1 MDSSNKIIF
10 IAELIGTFVLV
21 VGATG
26 SIVYDEMLG
35 GIYGIGFIAAGHFVA
50 LSIAVYAFGKY
61 SMAHFNP
68 AVTIAF
74 FITRHVKGKQL
85 PIYFV
90 AQTVGAFLGSIFV
103 LFVIGDYANIG
114 TNATALTH
122 PWGSIFGFEVIAS
135 IFLMGVIYI
144 VVHFKKLAML
154 TGVAIGGIVAI
165 DVLLFGEISGASM
178 NPIRSLAPSVV
189 SGLIEYQWW
198 WYSDAILSN
207 EMTTHVGTLIVKEH
221 MMDLWLYLT
230 TPFIGTIIVAA
241 IYKALSGRTKN
252 TSTH

>member
-1 MDSSNKIIF
+1 MHSSNKIIF

-26 SIVYDEMLG
+26 SIVYNEMLG

-74 FITRHVKGKQL
+74 FITKHVKGKQL
-85 PIYFV
+85 PYYIA
-90 AQTVGAFLGSIFV
+90 AQAVGAFLGSIFV
-103 LFVIGDYANIG
+103 LFAMGDHANLG
-114 TNATALTH
+114 TNYPNLTSTVESNIIYEILATM
-122 PWGSIFGFEVIAS
+122 
-135 IFLMGVIYI
+135 FLMGVIYV

-154 TGVAIGGIVAI
+154 TGVVIGGIVAI

-178 NPIRSLAPSVV
+178 NPIRSLAPAVV

-198 WYSDAILSN
+198 WYGDAILSN
-207 EMTTHVGTLIVKEH
+207 EMTTHVGTIIVKEV

-230 TPFIGTIIVAA
+230 TPFIGTIIVAV

>member
-50 LSIAVYAFGKY
+50 LAVAVYAFGKY

-74 FITRHVKGKQL
+74 FITRHVRGEQL

-90 AQTVGAFLGSIFV
+90 AQAVGAFLGSIFV
-103 LFVIGDYANIG
+103 LFAIGDYANLG
-114 TNATALTH
+114 TNTPDILY
-122 PWGSIFGFEVIAS
+122 PSGVVFGYEVIAS

-144 VVHFKKLAML
+144 VVHFKKLRML
-154 TGVAIGGIVAI
+154 TGIAIGGIIAI

-178 NPIRSLAPSVV
+178 NPIRSLAPAII
-189 SGLIEYQWW
+189 SGTP
-198 WYSDAILSN
+198 N
-207 EMTTHVGTLIVKEH
+207 
-221 MMDLWLYLT
+221 DLWLYWT
-230 TPFIGTIIVAA
+230 TPFIGMLMVAV
-241 IYKALSGRTKN
+241 IFKALSRRIKN

>member
-1 MDSSNKIIF
+1 MHSSNKIIF

-26 SIVYDEMLG
+26 SIVYNEMLG
-35 GIYGIGFIAAGHFVA
+35 GIYGIGFIAAGHLVA

-74 FITRHVKGKQL
+74 FITKHVKGKQL
-85 PIYFV
+85 PYYIA
-90 AQTVGAFLGSIFV
+90 AQSVGAFLGSIFV
-103 LFVIGDYANIG
+103 LFAIGDHANLG
-114 TNATALTH
+114 TNAPNLTH
-122 PWGSIFGFEVIAS
+122 SWGSIFGFEVIAS

-154 TGVAIGGIVAI
+154 TGVVIGGIVAI

-178 NPIRSLAPSVV
+178 NPIRSLAPAII
-189 SGLIEYQWW
+189 SGTP
-198 WYSDAILSN
+198 S
-207 EMTTHVGTLIVKEH
+207 
-221 MMDLWLYLT
+221 DLWLYWT
-230 TPFIGTIIVAA
+230 TPFIGTIVVAV
-241 IYKALSGRTKN
+241 IYKALSGHTKN

>member
-1 MDSSNKIIF
+1 MHSSNKIIF

-26 SIVYDEMLG
+26 SIVYNEMLG
-35 GIYGIGFIAAGHFVA
+35 GIYGIGFIAAGHLVA

-74 FITRHVKGKQL
+74 FITKHVKGKQL

-103 LFVIGDYANIG
+103 LFAIGDYANLG
-114 TNATALTH
+114 TNTPDILY
-122 PWGSIFGFEVIAS
+122 PSGVVFGYEVIAS

-178 NPIRSLAPSVV
+178 NPIRSLAPAII
-189 SGLIEYQWW
+189 SGTP
-198 WYSDAILSN
+198 S
-207 EMTTHVGTLIVKEH
+207 
-221 MMDLWLYLT
+221 DLWLYWT
-230 TPFIGTIIVAA
+230 TPFIGTIVVAV
-241 IYKALSGRTKN
+241 IYKALSGHTKN

>member
-1 MDSSNKIIF
+1 MHSSNKIIF
-10 IAELIGTFVLV
+10 IAELIGTFGLV
-21 VGATG
+21 VAATG
-26 SIVYDEMLG
+26 SMVYDVMLG
-35 GIYGIGFIAAGHFVA
+35 GIYGHYFVVAIHFIG
-50 LSIAVYAFGKY
+50 LSIVVYAFGKY

-74 FITRHVKGKQL
+74 FITKHVKGKQL
-85 PIYFV
+85 PYYIA
-90 AQTVGAFLGSIFV
+90 AQAVGAFLGSIFV
-103 LFVIGDYANIG
+103 LFAIGDHANLG
-114 TNATALTH
+114 TNYPNLTSTVESNIIYEILAT
-122 PWGSIFGFEVIAS
+122 

-178 NPIRSLAPSVV
+178 NPIRSLAPAVV

-198 WYSDAILSN
+198 WYGDAILSN
-207 EMTTHVGTLIVKEH
+207 EMTTHVGTLIVKEV

>member
-1 MDSSNKIIF
+1 MHSSNKIIF
-10 IAELIGTFVLV
+10 IAELLGTFGLV

-26 SIVYDEMLG
+26 SIVYDGMLG
-35 GIYGIGFIAAGHFVA
+35 GIYGIGFSAAGHFVA
-50 LSIAVYAFGKY
+50 LAIVVYAFGKY

-74 FITRHVKGKQL
+74 FITKHVKGKQL
-85 PIYFV
+85 PLYFT
-90 AQTVGAFLGSIFV
+90 AQTIGAFLGSIFV
-103 LFVIGDYANIG
+103 LFVIGDYANLG
-114 TNATALTH
+114 TNTPDVSYPLGAV
-122 PWGSIFGFEVIAS
+122 FGYEVIAS

-144 VVHFKKLAML
+144 VVHFKKLAMI

-178 NPIRSLAPSVV
+178 NPIRSLAPAVV

-198 WYSDAILSN
+198 WYGDAILSN
-207 EMTTHVGTLIVKEH
+207 EMTTHVGTIIVKEV

-230 TPFIGTIIVAA
+230 TPFIGTIIVAV
-241 IYKALSGRTKN
+241 IYKALTGRTKN

>member
-1 MDSSNKIIF
+1 MHSSNKIIF
-10 IAELIGTFVLV
+10 IAELIGTFGLV
-21 VGATG
+21 VAATG
-26 SIVYDEMLG
+26 SMVYDASLG
-35 GIYGIGFIAAGHFVA
+35 GIYGHYFVVAIHFIGLAIV
-50 LSIAVYAFGKY
+50 VYAFGKY

-74 FITRHVKGKQL
+74 FITKHVKGKQL
-85 PIYFV
+85 PYYIA
-90 AQTVGAFLGSIFV
+90 AQSVGAFLGSIFV
-103 LFVIGDYANIG
+103 LFAIGDHANLG
-114 TNATALTH
+114 TNAPDLTYS
-122 PWGSIFGFEVIAS
+122 WGSIFGFEVIAS

-178 NPIRSLAPSVV
+178 NPIRSLAPAII
-189 SGLIEYQWW
+189 SGTP
-198 WYSDAILSN
+198 S
-207 EMTTHVGTLIVKEH
+207 
-221 MMDLWLYLT
+221 DLWLYWT
-230 TPFIGTIIVAA
+230 TPFIGTIVVAV

>member
-1 MDSSNKIIF
+1 MHSSNKIIF

-85 PIYFV
+85 PLYFT
-90 AQTVGAFLGSIFV
+90 AQTIGAFLGTIFV
-103 LFVIGDYANIG
+103 LFVIGDYANLG
-114 TNATALTH
+114 TNTPDILY
-122 PWGSIFGFEVIAS
+122 PSGVVFGYEVIAS

-178 NPIRSLAPSVV
+178 NPIRSLAPAII
-189 SGLIEYQWW
+189 SGTP
-198 WYSDAILSN
+198 S
-207 EMTTHVGTLIVKEH
+207 
-221 MMDLWLYLT
+221 DLWLYWT
-230 TPFIGTIIVAA
+230 TPFIGTIVVAV
-241 IYKALSGRTKN
+241 IYKALSGHTKN

>member
-1 MDSSNKIIF
+1 MHSSNKIIF

-26 SIVYDEMLG
+26 SIVYNEILG
-35 GIYGIGFIAAGHFVA
+35 GTYGIGFIAAGHFVA
-50 LSIAVYAFGKY
+50 LSIAVYVFGKY

-85 PIYFV
+85 PIYFT
-90 AQTVGAFLGSIFV
+90 AQTIGAFLGSVFI
-103 LFVIGDYANIG
+103 LFVIGDYANLGTNTPGVSYPIG
-114 TNATALTH
+114 TV
-122 PWGSIFGFEVIAS
+122 FGYEVIAS

-178 NPIRSLAPSVV
+178 NPIRSLAPAII
-189 SGLIEYQWW
+189 SGTP
-198 WYSDAILSN
+198 S
-207 EMTTHVGTLIVKEH
+207 
-221 MMDLWLYLT
+221 DLWLYWT
-230 TPFIGTIIVAA
+230 TPFIGTIIIAA
-241 IYKALSGRTKN
+241 IYKALSGRTKT

>member
-1 MDSSNKIIF
+1 MHSSNKIIF
-10 IAELIGTFVLV
+10 IAELIGTFGLV
-21 VGATG
+21 VAATG
-26 SIVYDEMLG
+26 SMVYDASLG
-35 GIYGIGFIAAGHFVA
+35 GIYGHYFVVAIHFIGLAIV
-50 LSIAVYAFGKY
+50 VYAFGKY

-74 FITRHVKGKQL
+74 FITKHVKGKHL
-85 PIYFV
+85 PLYFT
-90 AQTVGAFLGSIFV
+90 AQTIGAFLGSIFV
-103 LFVIGDYANIG
+103 LFAIGDHANLGTNYPNLTSTVEANISYEIL
-114 TNATALTH
+114 AT
-122 PWGSIFGFEVIAS
+122 

-178 NPIRSLAPSVV
+178 NPIRSLAPAVV

-198 WYSDAILSN
+198 WYGDAILSN
-207 EMTTHVGTLIVKEH
+207 EMTTHVGTLIVKEV